1 MISDINHEYGRVLAN
16 NGFRYQYYLTDYLG
30 STRVVLQDDP
40 AVFTS
45 SATFENL
52 ALESE
57 ADQFI
62 GYEEAVRISADLMN
76 HTSGPE
82 SSYSMRLTGGY
93 GENVGVAKSVSV
105 MPGDTVRFEVFG
117 KYIDIAEAKR
127 NPAIMAVLMAITGA
141 DPVGMGVD
149 GGLAASSR
157 SVGGE
162 VEGLAGLL
170 MTKKEIGDA
179 PPAYLNYLFFDSD
192 MQYKYGGFVQMSNAA
207 REDGS
212 NVAHEK
218 LSQQVVAEEP
228 GYFYI
233 YLSNDSNTGSE
244 AFSRDKLG
252 TSFDDFTIMTSE
264 SYIVQQIPATHPGPK
279 TLVFVLRMVW

>member
-1 MISDINHEYGRVLAN
+1 MKAN
-16 NGFRYQYYLTDYLG
+16 QIR
-30 STRVVLQDDP
+30 
-40 AVFTS
+40 
-45 SATFENL
+45 E
-52 ALESE
+52 
-57 ADQFI
+57 I
-62 GYEEAVRISADLMN
+62 
-76 HTSGPE
+76 E

-105 MPGDTVRFEVFG
+105 MPGDTVRFEVYG

-212 NVAHEK
+212 NVPHER
-218 LSQQVVAEEP
+218 LAQEVVAEEP

-279 TLVFVLRMVW
+279 THVFVLPMAW